1 MEYIGIFQGGGIKGI
16 AHIGAYMALEE
27 NGFLCKK
34 AAGTSVGAIIAG
46 LVTAG
51 YNGREM
57 MDIINYLDL
66 KSLIKNEPNKLKN
79 FFNEKGLYSSSYLEK
94 EIAMLLN
101 NKGIN
106 TFQSLK
112 VNNDYILKT
121 VATKATRYQQIIFPD
136 DLLQYQIN
144 PDFFPV
150 SKAII
155 MSSSY
160 PGYFKPLKLG
170 NDYILDGG
178 ICNNFPY
185 NAFQYQNTDLV
196 IGFQILKK
204 GLKNIPSNINM
215 IKMNTMGY
223 KILNFKMS
231 VDEKMRLLEI
241 GYQEGLKMAG
251 KIIEMNH

>member
-136 DLLQYQIN
+136 DLLQYQIK
-144 PDFFPV
+144 D
-150 SKAII
+150 
-155 MSSSY
+155 
-160 PGYFKPLKLG
+160 
-170 NDYILDGG
+170 
-178 ICNNFPY
+178 
-185 NAFQYQNTDLV
+185 
-196 IGFQILKK
+196 
-204 GLKNIPSNINM
+204 
-215 IKMNTMGY
+215 
-223 KILNFKMS
+223 
-231 VDEKMRLLEI
+231 
-241 GYQEGLKMAG
+241 
-251 KIIEMNH
+251 